1 MNPYREPTVS
11 SWWASLPSF
20 TTDGVGLELSD
31 MGDEAGFL
39 VIAEKFGAGVQVI
52 VGGQLFDLRVWLH
65 KV

>member
-1 MNPYREPTVS
+1 M
-11 SWWASLPSF
+11 PSF
-20 TTDGVGLELSD
+20 TTDEVGLELSD

-65 KV
+65 QV